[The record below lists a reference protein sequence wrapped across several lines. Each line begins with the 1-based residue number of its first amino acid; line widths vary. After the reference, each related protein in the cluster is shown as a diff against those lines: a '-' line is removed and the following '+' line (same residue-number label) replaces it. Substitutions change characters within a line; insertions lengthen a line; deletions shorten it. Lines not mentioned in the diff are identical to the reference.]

1 VTHPISSES
10 GTTPDSEQA
19 RAADSRRRGWRGAI
33 LALLALAG
41 TALIAGP
48 NNANDI
54 VPGQC
59 EVPADM
65 LGSPYSLKRTETRL
79 RQGEPL
85 NIVAIGSSS
94 TAGAGASSVAHSY
107 PSQLED
113 ELQRLFPRSTITVLN
128 RGISGQN
135 VTDMIK
141 RLNTDAIEHK
151 PDLVIWQTGTNSALA
166 HADVNAFAAD
176 LESGVTAVQDAKIDL
191 MLMGPQYA
199 PRVEAVA
206 ERREY
211 IARIIEIANTHRVP
225 FFPRYEVMRHW
236 LDSGQFQMSSM
247 INTDG
252 LHMTDDSYACLGQL
266 AARMISNLSIG
277 TATSAR

>member
-1 VTHPISSES
+1 M
-10 GTTPDSEQA
+10 
-19 RAADSRRRGWRGAI
+19 
-33 LALLALAG
+33 ALLALAG
-41 TALIAGP
+41 AALIAGP
-48 NNANDI
+48 NNASDI

-65 LGSPYSLKRTETRL
+65 LGSPYALKRTETRL

-113 ELQRLFPRSTITVLN
+113 ELQRLFPRSNIAVLN

-135 VTDMIK
+135 VQDMIK
-141 RLNTDAIEHK
+141 RLSADAIEHK

-166 HADVNAFAAD
+166 HADVEAFAAD

-199 PRVEAVA
+199 PRFEAVA

-211 IARIIEIANTHRVP
+211 IERIIHIANAHRVP

-266 AARMISNLSIG
+266 AARMISNLSVG

>member
-1 VTHPISSES
+1 M
-10 GTTPDSEQA
+10 
-19 RAADSRRRGWRGAI
+19 
-33 LALLALAG
+33 ALIALAG
-41 TALIAGP
+41 TSLIAGP

-65 LGSPYSLKRTETRL
+65 LGSPYALKRTETRL
-79 RQGEPL
+79 RQGDSL
-85 NIVAIGSSS
+85 SIVAIGSSS
-94 TAGAGASSVAHSY
+94 TAGAGASTIAHSY
-107 PSQLED
+107 PSQLKD

-128 RGISGQN
+128 RGVSGQD
-135 VTDMIK
+135 VQDMLK
-141 RLNTDAIEHK
+141 RLNADAIDHK

-166 HADVNAFAAD
+166 HANIDAFAAD
-176 LESGVTAVQDAKIDL
+176 LERGVTAVQDAKIDL

-206 ERREY
+206 ERREFMTR
-211 IARIIEIANTHRVP
+211 IAEIATTHRVP
-225 FFPRYEVMRHW
+225 FFPRYDVMRHW
-236 LDSGQFQMSSM
+236 VESGQFQMSSM
-247 INTDG
+247 INSDG

-266 AARMISNLSIG
+266 AARMISNLSVG